1 MIRYAARAVP
11 WSLVAAACALAPVLM
26 AIVAAWPESM
36 WPLQGTAVGVLAGVV
51 AWALDERPAS
61 IVDSLPRPHWWR
73 TVARIL
79 VVVPVTLAVAIGS
92 LVVHRDRLPDHLPLF
107 VVQAVVAVVLAL
119 AVAVWRR
126 SRGVAEPGT
135 TFATY
140 VIPAAAALAL
150 IRPARRLAAGLP
162 RSWAAER
169 WALSWGLW
177 LTAGAIGAIA
187 VILPLA
193 TDRRA

>member
-1 MIRYAARAVP
+1 MIRYSVRTTP
-11 WSLVAAACALAPVLM
+11 WLILAIGGGVVAGLLSLVAR
-26 AIVAAWPESM
+26 WPGSM

-126 SRGVAEPGT
+126 SRGVAEPGRHSRHT
-135 TFATY
+135 
-140 VIPAAAALAL
+140 
-150 IRPARRLAAGLP
+150 
-162 RSWAAER
+162 
-169 WALSWGLW
+169 
-177 LTAGAIGAIA
+177 
-187 VILPLA
+187 
-193 TDRRA
+193 